1 MLTVVHLYNYKR
13 KIHLDNGAGINRKN
27 VWLVLLQ
34 FKDELLDALIGFHS
48 FRGNDYVSSFFR
60 KGKQEWWKVFVSDS
74 KFQTFLSA
82 LGACAEL
89 SQGIADGMEEFV
101 RRLYGFWE
109 KEINTVRYEIFT
121 KKNKREKIVVDPS
134 VLPPCKSVLHYQT
147 LRSNIVSM
155 ISKSAV
161 HPNVVLPDF
170 KVCGWKENGE
180 LLWMD
185 ELFPKDNEQIMF
197 DSRYQD
203 QYSYDSEN
211 ESNGE
216 LDEFDAFS

>member
-1 MLTVVHLYNYKR
+1 MLTIVHLYNYKE

-27 VWLVLLQ
+27 IWLVVLQ

-60 KGKQEWWKVFVSDS
+60 KGKQAWWKVFVSDS

-89 SQGIADGMEEFV
+89 SQEIADGMEEFV

-109 KEINTVRYEIFT
+109 KNINTVRHEIFT

-134 VLPPCKSVLHYQT
+134 VLPPC
-147 LRSNIVSM
+147 
-155 ISKSAV
+155 
-161 HPNVVLPDF
+161 
-170 KVCGWKENGE
+170 
-180 LLWMD
+180 
-185 ELFPKDNEQIMF
+185 
-197 DSRYQD
+197 
-203 QYSYDSEN
+203 
-211 ESNGE
+211 
-216 LDEFDAFS
+216 